1 MMTSNKIL
9 GFAGAITC
17 ALLLT
22 AGCVEKAVKPK
33 VEPKEV
39 ETIVEPKKD
48 KPTVQLALKFT
59 AQDSTTYKVTTV
71 GQKTVAWEGPTE
83 SKPAAFKGGS
93 TGNRIEMTFT
103 QQIQSVD
110 DKGNALARI
119 TIKDLK
125 YSAVVKDNAVTDFD
139 SSREKDHNSPFYK
152 LIGQSYTIEITPAG
166 QVSKITEINQA
177 LSAVKGTSTTHKTAA
192 TMLSASM
199 IKERHS
205 IPAMPAA
212 DKNKL
217 QTEDN
222 WSSTKTF
229 DFGMLG
235 SKSYERI
242 YTLKEIKETD
252 SGRVA
257 VTGMKAI
264 PSSEMAEQLHK
275 EQTSG
280 MLSRMFDN
288 TDNYTGEL
296 KLDLKTGKL
305 QKYLED
311 LKSEWVAIDLAGGK
325 QGDKAPAA
333 LKMTASRLYL
343 IEKID

>member
-9 GFAGAITC
+9 GFAGIVIC

-22 AGCVEKAVKPK
+22 AGCVEKAAKPK

-39 ETIVEPKKD
+39 ETIVEPEKD

-139 SSREKDHNSPFYK
+139 SSREKDQSSPFYK

-166 QVSKITEINQA
+166 RVSKTIEINQA
-177 LSAVKGTSTTHKTAA
+177 LSAVKGASTTHKTATA
-192 TMLSASM
+192 LLSPNV

-205 IPAMPAA
+205 IPALPAA
-212 DKNKL
+212 EKNKL

-229 DFGMLG
+229 DFGILG

-242 YTLKEIKETD
+242 YTLKEIKSTD

-257 VTGMKAI
+257 VTSMKAI

-280 MLSRMFDN
+280 LLSKMFDN

-296 KLDLKTGKL
+296 KLDLKTGKIE
-305 QKYLED
+305 QYREEI
-311 LKSEWVAIDLAGGK
+311 KSEWVAIDLAGGK

-333 LKMTASRLYL
+333 LRMTASRLYH